1 MKQLQDANMAEAD
14 AMMERL
20 VVENFRDQLIGK
32 PLLSQEERERKER
45 QRAAIEENL
54 LKAEEEENRAAKQK
68 VILSYIFIILFS

>member
-1 MKQLQDANMAEAD
+1 MEDANMAELD

-20 VVENFRDQLIGK
+20 TVESFRDQLIGK
-32 PLLSQEERERKER
+32 PFLSQEERERKER

-54 LKAEEEENRAAKQK
+54 LKAEEEEKRAAKQK